1 MSLPIVRLDRP
12 VEAIISPVTPY
23 ASIEPGNF
31 KHSGMSNEASRCP
44 LISTL
49 DSRGPHKLIL
59 VLAYI
64 SSVNVLD
71 YATVVIPVTFADKN
85 VDVVDPNFKP
95 FSNEDAANMKTCK
108 LHRSLFL

>member
-1 MSLPIVRLDRP
+1 MSSPIFRLDRP

-31 KHSGMSNEASRCP
+31 KHSGMSNEPSRCP

-95 FSNEDAANMKTCK
+95 FSKEDAANMKTCK